1 MQRLALA
8 LLAALSAATFACAG
22 NPAPGEE
29 GYPYNVDGEYEAAFM
44 ASDGVTYT
52 GTMQL
57 ATSAGGSVAGTI
69 FLNDPVT
76 ITGEVDGTL
85 VQDRLEISIGFEIP
99 EVDCVGVV
107 AGTGI
112 VAEGGAPVEGEV
124 TIEGE
129 CEPPSEATFRLTR

>member
-1 MQRLALA
+1 MQRLAVA

-29 GYPYNVDGEYEAAFM
+29 GYPYNVDGEYEAAFT
-44 ASDGVTYT
+44 ASDGVAYT
-52 GTMQL
+52 GTMHL
-57 ATSAGGSVAGTI
+57 ATSIGGSVEGAMV
-69 FLNDPVT
+69 LDDPMT

-124 TIEGE
+124 TIEGD
-129 CEPPSEATFRLTR
+129 CEAPPGATFRLTR